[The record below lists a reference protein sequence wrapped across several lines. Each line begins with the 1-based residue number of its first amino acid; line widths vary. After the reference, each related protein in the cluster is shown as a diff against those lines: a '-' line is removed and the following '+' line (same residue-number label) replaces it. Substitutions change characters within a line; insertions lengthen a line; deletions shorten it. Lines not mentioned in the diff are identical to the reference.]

1 LVVAALGK
9 GGADMSMM
17 MRKAGRLVQNVI
29 LLLFSLSCV
38 FPVIWLFGSSLK
50 ERTEF
55 YHSPLA
61 LPKNPSFQHY
71 INILTESQ
79 IGAWM
84 TNSVRNSVI
93 SLVFIVL
100 FSFVMGYFLARFR
113 FRGRNMLYGYLLL
126 GMLIPVHA
134 LMVPMYVLFTKTG
147 LTDQWFTLVLPYVA
161 LGLPIGVFLVESY
174 VHSIPQE
181 IEEAA
186 AIDGCSFHRMLFA
199 IIAPMCK
206 PILVTVGIIQFFNVW
221 NEFTFSLILIDSEKW
236 MTVPVGITL
245 FRGQF
250 STDYPRMMT
259 AMLVAILP
267 AMLLYFIFSRQIIKG
282 MVAGAVKG

>member
-1 LVVAALGK
+1 MNVIV
-9 GGADMSMM
+9 
-17 MRKAGRLVQNVI
+17 RKAGRLFQNAI
-29 LLLFSLSCV
+29 LLLFSLSCI

-50 ERTEF
+50 EKTEF
-55 YHSPLA
+55 YQSPLA
-61 LPKNPSFQHY
+61 LPKSPSFQHY
-71 INILTESQ
+71 INILTESK
-79 IGAWM
+79 IGTWM
-84 TNSVRNSVI
+84 LNSVRNSVM
-93 SLVFIVL
+93 SLVFIIL

-113 FRGRNMLYGYLLL
+113 FLGRNVLYGYLLL

-134 LMVPMYVLFTKTG
+134 LMVPMYVLFTKVG
-147 LTDQWFTLVLPYVA
+147 LTDNWFTLVLPYVA

-174 VHSIPQE
+174 VHSIPVE
-181 IEEAA
+181 VEEAA

-199 IIAPMCK
+199 IIGPMCK
-206 PILVTVGIIQFFNVW
+206 PILVTVGIIQFFYLW
-221 NEFTFSLILIDSEKW
+221 NEFTFSLILIDSEQL

-250 STDYPRMMT
+250 STDFPRMMT

-267 AMLLYFIFSRQIIKG
+267 AMVLYFIFSRQIIKG